1 MRACADEFLATA
13 TEGAFRTT
21 PLTTNYTICSVN
33 DTPIFGRYL
42 MSLETVL
49 PPSKTSNRGTYCL
62 LCEWDIG
69 YSTIVCRNRDLF
81 Q

>member
-33 DTPIFGRYL
+33 DTPILKGICCPWRQ
-42 MSLETVL
+42 
-49 PPSKTSNRGTYCL
+49 YCH
-62 LCEWDIG
+62 
-69 YSTIVCRNRDLF
+69 
-81 Q
+81 